1 MIQKSNPDDM
11 IEGVFIFMK
20 LTKQL
25 ERLCE
30 KQYRK
35 GFQQGFLA
43 SQQKLMTE
51 RQVDIYRANG
61 EKECYSKAISPT
73 TKQKIKKKN
82 ILLSEINMP
91 KMDEL
96 KLFLYENYS
105 K

>member
-1 MIQKSNPDDM
+1 
-11 IEGVFIFMK
+11 MK
-20 LTKQL
+20 LTKQI

-35 GFQQGFLA
+35 GFQYGFLA
-43 SQQKLMTE
+43 SQNKLMTPK
-51 RQVDIYRANG
+51 QVDNFRING
-61 EKECYSKAISPT
+61 AKEDYSNAISPT
-73 TKQKIKKKN
+73 TKQKLTAKN

-105 K
+105 I

>member
-1 MIQKSNPDDM
+1 
-11 IEGVFIFMK
+11 MK

-43 SQQKLMTE
+43 SQDKLMTQK
-51 RQVDIYRANG
+51 QVDNFRTNG
-61 EKECYSKAISPT
+61 AKEGYSKVVSPT
-73 TKQKIKKKN
+73 TKQKLTAKN

-91 KMDEL
+91 NMDEL
-96 KLFLYENYS
+96 KLFLYKNYS
-105 K
+105 I

>member
-1 MIQKSNPDDM
+1 M
-11 IEGVFIFMK
+11 E

-43 SQQKLMTE
+43 SQNKLMTP
-51 RQVDIYRANG
+51 RQVDNFRLNG
-61 EKECYSKAISPT
+61 AKEDYSKVVSPT
-73 TKQKIKKKN
+73 TTQKLSAKN

-105 K
+105 TK

>member
-1 MIQKSNPDDM
+1 
-11 IEGVFIFMK
+11 MK
-20 LTKQL
+20 LTKQI

-43 SQQKLMTE
+43 SQNKLMTQK
-51 RQVDIYRANG
+51 QVDNFRTNG
-61 EKECYSKAISPT
+61 AKEGYSKVVSPT
-73 TKQKIKKKN
+73 TKQKLTAKN

-91 KMDEL
+91 NMDEL

-105 K
+105 I

>member
-1 MIQKSNPDDM
+1 
-11 IEGVFIFMK
+11 MK
-20 LTKQL
+20 PTKQL

-43 SQQKLMTE
+43 SQNKLMTQK
-51 RQVDIYRANG
+51 QVDNFRANG
-61 EKECYSKAISPT
+61 EKECYSKVVSPT
-73 TKQKIKKKN
+73 TKQKLYAKN

-96 KLFLYENYS
+96 KLFLYEN
-105 K
+105 

>member
-1 MIQKSNPDDM
+1 
-11 IEGVFIFMK
+11 MK
-20 LTKQL
+20 LIKQI

-43 SQQKLMTE
+43 SQNKLMTPK
-51 RQVDIYRANG
+51 QVDNFRTNG
-61 EKECYSKAISPT
+61 AKEDYSKAVSPT
-73 TKQKIKKKN
+73 TKQNLSAKN

-105 K
+105 I

>member
-1 MIQKSNPDDM
+1 
-11 IEGVFIFMK
+11 MK
-20 LTKQL
+20 LIEQL

-43 SQQKLMTE
+43 SQQKLITE
-51 RQVDIYRANG
+51 KQVDKFRANG
-61 EKECYSKAISPT
+61 EKECYSKAVSPT
-73 TKQKIKKKN
+73 TKQKLCAKN

-96 KLFLYENYS
+96 KLFLNENYS

>member
-1 MIQKSNPDDM
+1 
-11 IEGVFIFMK
+11 MK

-51 RQVDIYRANG
+51 KQVDIFRANG
-61 EKECYSKAISPT
+61 EKGFYSKVVSPT
-73 TKQKIKKKN
+73 TKQKLCAKN

-96 KLFLYENYS
+96 KLFFYENYS
-105 K
+105 I